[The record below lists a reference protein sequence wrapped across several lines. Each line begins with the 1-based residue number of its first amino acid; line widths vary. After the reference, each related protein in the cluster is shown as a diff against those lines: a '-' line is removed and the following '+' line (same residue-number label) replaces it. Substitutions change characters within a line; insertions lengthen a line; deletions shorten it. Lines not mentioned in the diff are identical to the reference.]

1 MEGGPPEPH
10 ELASSE
16 GRTAAEQRY
25 LNLFVEG
32 NAGMT
37 WGPADWHTT
46 SKQEA
51 WHTMLLS
58 IPRVRTLDSE
68 VA

>member
-1 MEGGPPEPH
+1 MEGGPQETR

-16 GRTAAEQRY
+16 GKATAEQRY

-32 NAGMT
+32 NAGTT
-37 WGPADWHTT
+37 WGPADWHTA
-46 SKQEA
+46 SKQES

-58 IPRVRTLDSE
+58 IPGILK
-68 VA
+68 